1 MIESALTSGFQQL
14 GLTGR
19 LPEDA
24 VSQLDRYA
32 QLLLEKN
39 QVMNLTAI
47 TDPDQVARLHML
59 DCGALLKYFDFSGK
73 TLADVGTGAG
83 FPGVPLK
90 ILVPSLEVTLLDS
103 LGKRISWLT
112 ETCQTL
118 GLRKIQ
124 AIHCRA
130 EEQAKLSG
138 FRESYDFASAR
149 AVASLPILCE
159 LCLPFVKV
167 GGHFLAMKS
176 VDSQRELEDAEHALK
191 LLGGRVQ
198 NVWDYSIPGTEITH
212 RLISVEKISSTP
224 SKYPRLYAKIKKN
237 PL

>member
-24 VSQLDRYA
+24 VSRLNRYA

>member
-24 VSQLDRYA
+24 VSRLDRYA

>member
-24 VSQLDRYA
+24 VSRLDQYA

-47 TDPDQVARLHML
+47 TDLDQVARLHML

-83 FPGVPLK
+83 FPGMPLK

-103 LGKRISWLT
+103 LGKRINWLT

-118 GLRKIQ
+118 GLSKIQ

>member
-24 VSQLDRYA
+24 VSRLDRYA

-167 GGHFLAMKS
+167 GGQFLAMKS

-191 LLGGRVQ
+191 LLGGQVQ